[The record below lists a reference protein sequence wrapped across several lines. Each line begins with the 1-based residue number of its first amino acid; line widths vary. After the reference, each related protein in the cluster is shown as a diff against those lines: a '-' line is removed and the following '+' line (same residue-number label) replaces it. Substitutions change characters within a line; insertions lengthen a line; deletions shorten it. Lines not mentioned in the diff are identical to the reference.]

1 LGKKAFL
8 VADDDR
14 NRLES
19 VKGLL
24 QSKGYIV
31 DTAVTGREVIEKSQ
45 AQSYN
50 LALLA
55 LRLAEKE
62 GPEFLTRLHKSIPR
76 RDTIIVT
83 GDSSS
88 EDASSS
94 LSPGLGEYLTEPF
107 DLENL
112 LKVVE
117 EKLKEQAE
125 VELYRSVIPW
135 TKP

>member
-1 LGKKAFL
+1 M
-8 VADDDR
+8 ADDDR

-19 VKGLL
+19 VKSLL
-24 QSKGYIV
+24 QSKGYTV
-31 DTAVTGREVIEKSQ
+31 DTAVTGSEAIEKSQ
-45 AQSYN
+45 AQSHN

-62 GPEFLTRLHKSIPR
+62 GPEFLTQLRKSIPR
-76 RDTIIVT
+76 TNTIIVT

-88 EDASSS
+88 EGRSSS
-94 LSPGLGEYLTEPF
+94 LSSGLGEYLTEPF

-135 TKP
+135 TNP

>member
-1 LGKKAFL
+1 MGKKAFL

-24 QSKGYIV
+24 QSKGYTV
-31 DTAVTGREVIEKSQ
+31 DTALTGREVIEKSQ
-45 AQSYN
+45 AQPYN

-62 GPEFLTRLHKSIPR
+62 GPEFLTQLRKSIPR

-94 LSPGLGEYLTEPF
+94 LSSGLEGYLTEPF
-107 DLENL
+107 DLESL
-112 LKVVE
+112 LKLVE
-117 EKLKEQAE
+117 EKLKQQAE

>member
-1 LGKKAFL
+1 M
-8 VADDDR
+8 ADDDK

-24 QSKGYIV
+24 QSKGYAV
-31 DTAVTGREVIEKSQ
+31 DTALTGREVIEKSQ
-45 AQSYN
+45 SQSYN

-55 LRLAEKE
+55 LRLVDKE
-62 GPEFLTRLHKSIPR
+62 GPEFLTQLRKSIPQR
-76 RDTIIVT
+76 YTIVVS

-94 LSPGLGEYLTEPF
+94 LSSGLEGYVTESF

-112 LKVVE
+112 LKLVE
-117 EKLKEQAE
+117 EKLKEQAD

-135 TKP
+135 TKT

>member
-1 LGKKAFL
+1 M
-8 VADDDR
+8 ADDDR

-19 VKGLL
+19 VKDLL

-45 AQSYN
+45 AGSYN

-62 GPEFLTRLHKSIPR
+62 GPEFLTQLRKSIPQ

-88 EDASSS
+88 EDAGSS
-94 LSPGLGEYLTEPF
+94 LGLGSGEYVTEPF
-107 DLENL
+107 DLVNL

-125 VELYRSVIPW
+125 VELYRSVVPW
-135 TKP
+135 TKT

>member
-1 LGKKAFL
+1 

-24 QSKGYIV
+24 QSKGYTV

-45 AQSYN
+45 GQSYN

-55 LRLAEKE
+55 LRLADKE
-62 GPEFLTRLHKSIPR
+62 GPEFLTQLRKSIPQR
-76 RDTIIVT
+76 YIIVVT

-88 EDASSS
+88 EDASRS
-94 LSPGLGEYLTEPF
+94 LSSGLEGYVTEPF

-112 LKVVE
+112 LKLVE

-135 TKP
+135 TKT